1 MTVSSYRFIDPRIL
15 TAIGDLHLIAKTV
28 VDGFMLGAHHS
39 PKSGAG
45 LEFSQYRSYQP
56 GDDVSRIDWK
66 MYARSDR
73 FYVRES
79 EIDSSITIL
88 FVLDA
93 SASMAHA
100 SNGISK
106 FDYARYLIAALGY
119 LAHAQGDAIGLY
131 ALRDSETSY
140 LPPKR
145 EHQQLHHFLHELER
159 LHPTGVW
166 PEWENIEGLFAAM
179 QRRAMIVLV
188 SDMHEQQSEI
198 VETLAK
204 LSSLKNEGL
213 LFHLLGKEEADF
225 SYQGFLTFADL
236 ETGKAVQVDADQIK
250 TAYLAQMQRRLK
262 LLRRTAHDLNIAY
275 ELFTLNQP
283 LDYALRK
290 YLMQRMKMN

>member
-15 TAIGDLHLIAKTV
+15 TAIADLHLIAKAV

-45 LEFSQYRSYQP
+45 LEFNQYRSYQP
-56 GDDVSRIDWK
+56 GDDVGRIDWK
-66 MYARSDR
+66 MYGRSDR

-79 EIDSSITIL
+79 EIDSSITIH

-93 SASMAHA
+93 SASMAHE
-100 SNGISK
+100 SNGIAK
-106 FDYARYLIAALGY
+106 FDYARFLVASLGY
-119 LAHAQGDAIGLY
+119 LAHAQGDAIGLHG
-131 ALRDSETSY
+131 LRNSEISY

-159 LHPTGVW
+159 LHPAGAW
-166 PEWENIEGLFAAM
+166 PQWENIEGLFTAA

-188 SDMHEQQSEI
+188 SDLHEQQSEI

-204 LSSLKNEGL
+204 LSSLKNEVL
-213 LFHLLGKEEADF
+213 LFHLLGKDEIDF

-236 ETGKAVQVDADQIK
+236 ETGKAVQADAEQIK
-250 TAYLAQMQRRLK
+250 ASYVAQMQSRLK
-262 LLRRTAHDLNIAY
+262 LLRQAAHHLNIAY
-275 ELFTLNQP
+275 ELLTLDQP

-290 YLMQRMKMN
+290 YLTERMKMN